1 MAESKHVTY
10 EDAGVDTAEGGR
22 AVDAIKQM
30 VKETNRPEVIGGIG
44 KEPHMAES
52 KHVTYEDAG
61 VDTAEGGRAVDAI
74 KQMVK
79 ETNRPEVIGGI
90 GGFGH
95 MAESKHV
102 TYEDAGVDTAEG
114 GRAVDAIKQM
124 VKETNRPEVIGGI
137 GGFGGLFSAA
147 ALKDMEDPI
156 LISGTDGVGTKLV
169 LAQILDRHET
179 VGQDL
184 VAMCL
189 VAMCVNDIL
198 ASGAEPLFF
207 LDYVAIGHIEAEH
220 MAKIVK
226 GVADGCKLAGCALV
240 GGEMAEHPGVMRPDD
255 YDLAGFTV
263 GVVDRPKMIDPAN
276 VAEGGRAVDAIK
288 QRVKE
293 TDLPKVIGGIGGAG
307 GMSSAAANKD
317 EQDPIEVAP
326 GLTLADAL
334 LAPTRIYVK
343 PILELL
349 RGEAGKHVH
358 AIAHITGGGITENLN
373 RALPAN
379 VDALVH
385 RDGAK
390 MGWDVPPVITYISE
404 NAELTPNEGGITENL
419 NRALP
424 ANVDALVHRD
434 GAKMGWDV
442 PPVITYISENAELTP
457 NEACKTF
464 NMGVGLMLIVSAE
477 DEAAVT
483 EALVAMG
490 EKPFRVGTC
499 IAGSGEVKC
508 KTFNM
513 GVGLMLIVSAEDE
526 AAVTEALVAMGEK
539 PFRVGTCIAG
549 SGEVKYTD
557 EQ

>member
-30 VKETNRPEVIGGIG
+30 VKET
-44 KEPHMAES
+44 
-52 KHVTYEDAG
+52 T
-61 VDTAEGGRAVDAI
+61 
-74 KQMVK
+74 
-79 ETNRPEVIGGI
+79 
-90 GGFGH
+90 
-95 MAESKHV
+95 
-102 TYEDAGVDTAEG
+102 
-114 GRAVDAIKQM
+114 
-124 VKETNRPEVIGGI
+124 RPEVIGGI

-179 VGQDL
+179 VGQD
-184 VAMCL
+184 L

-276 VAEGGRAVDAIK
+276 VREGDVIIG
-288 QRVKE
+288 
-293 TDLPKVIGGIGGAG
+293 LPSTGVHSNGYSLVRKVIGVDGIVPGTPEAEAKKAELE
-307 GMSSAAANKD
+307 S
-317 EQDPIEVAP
+317 IELAP
-326 GLTLADAL
+326 GLSLADGL

-379 VDALVH
+379 VDALVE
-385 RDGAK
+385 RDGSK
-390 MGWDVPPVITYISE
+390 MGWDIPAVITYVSE
-404 NAELTPNEGGITENL
+404 NAEL
-419 NRALP
+419 A
-424 ANVDALVHRD
+424 
-434 GAKMGWDV
+434 
-442 PPVITYISENAELTP
+442 P

-477 DEAAVT
+477 DE
-483 EALVAMG
+483 
-490 EKPFRVGTC
+490 
-499 IAGSGEVKC
+499 S
-508 KTFNM
+508 
-513 GVGLMLIVSAEDE
+513 
-526 AAVTEALVAMGEK
+526 AVTEALVAMGEK

>member
-1 MAESKHVTY
+1 MSENT
-10 EDAGVDTAEGGR
+10 
-22 AVDAIKQM
+22 
-30 VKETNRPEVIGGIG
+30 
-44 KEPHMAES
+44 
-52 KHVTYEDAG
+52 
-61 VDTAEGGRAVDAI
+61 
-74 KQMVK
+74 
-79 ETNRPEVIGGI
+79 
-90 GGFGH
+90 
-95 MAESKHV
+95 KHV

-169 LAQILDRHET
+169 LAQLLDRHET
-179 VGQDL
+179 VGQD
-184 VAMCL
+184 L

-276 VAEGGRAVDAIK
+276 VRPGDVIIG
-288 QRVKE
+288 
-293 TDLPKVIGGIGGAG
+293 LPSTGVHSNGYSLVRKVIGVDGIVPGTPE
-307 GMSSAAANKD
+307 AAAKRAEL
-317 EQDPIEVAP
+317 EQPLEELG
-326 GLTLADAL
+326 GLSLADAL

-343 PILELL
+343 PVLELL
-349 RGEAGKHVH
+349 RAGANVH

-373 RALPAN
+373 RALAAD
-379 VDALVH
+379 VDAVVE
-385 RDGAK
+385 RDGSK

-404 NAELTPNEGGITENL
+404 HAEL
-419 NRALP
+419 A
-424 ANVDALVHRD
+424 
-434 GAKMGWDV
+434 
-442 PPVITYISENAELTP
+442 P

-464 NMGVGLMLIVSAE
+464 NMGVGLCFIVAAE
-477 DEAAVT
+477 DEAAITV
-483 EALVAMG
+483 ALEGMG
-490 EKPFRVGTC
+490 EKPFHVGTC
-499 IAGSGEVKC
+499 VEGSGKV
-508 KTFNM
+508 TY
-513 GVGLMLIVSAEDE
+513 SDE
-526 AAVTEALVAMGEK
+526 
-539 PFRVGTCIAG
+539 R
-549 SGEVKYTD
+549 
-557 EQ
+557 

>member
-30 VKETNRPEVIGGIG
+30 V
-44 KEPHMAES
+44 A
-52 KHVTYEDAG
+52 
-61 VDTAEGGRAVDAI
+61 
-74 KQMVK
+74 
-79 ETNRPEVIGGI
+79 
-90 GGFGH
+90 
-95 MAESKHV
+95 
-102 TYEDAGVDTAEG
+102 
-114 GRAVDAIKQM
+114 
-124 VKETNRPEVIGGI
+124 ETNRPEVIGGI

-184 VAMCL
+184 VAMC
-189 VAMCVNDIL
+189 VNDIL
-198 ASGAEPLFF
+198 ASGAEPLLF

-276 VAEGGRAVDAIK
+276 VREGDVIIG
-288 QRVKE
+288 
-293 TDLPKVIGGIGGAG
+293 LPSTGVHSNGYSLVRKVIGVDGIVPGTPEAE
-307 GMSSAAANKD
+307 AKKA
-317 EQDPIEVAP
+317 ELETIEVAP
-326 GLTLADAL
+326 GVLLADAL

-373 RALPAN
+373 RALPKD
-379 VDALVH
+379 VDALVL

-404 NAELTPNEGGITENL
+404 HAEL
-419 NRALP
+419 A
-424 ANVDALVHRD
+424 
-434 GAKMGWDV
+434 
-442 PPVITYISENAELTP
+442 P

-499 IAGSGEVKC
+499 V
-508 KTFNM
+508 
-513 GVGLMLIVSAEDE
+513 
-526 AAVTEALVAMGEK
+526 
-539 PFRVGTCIAG
+539 AG
-549 SGEVKYTD
+549 SGEVKYAD